1 MNKENKVLIKK
12 LVLDVLKPR
21 EPPIYEL
28 AAKLSSCQG
37 VSEVNILLAEIDQ
50 TTESIRVSVIGDDID
65 INSIKKCVEEYGAS
79 IHSIDEVTVAKRKG

>member
-1 MNKENKVLIKK
+1 MSVESKFSIKK

-28 AAKLSSCQG
+28 AAKLTNCQG

-50 TTESIRVSVIGDDID
+50 NTESIKVSINGDDID
-65 INSIKKCVEEYGAS
+65 IDSIKKCVEEYGAS
-79 IHSIDEVTVAKRKG
+79 IHSIDEVTVAKRRR

>member
-1 MNKENKVLIKK
+1 MGEEKVFIKK

-28 AAKLSSCQG
+28 AARLTSCPG

-50 TTESIRVSVIGDDID
+50 NTESIKVSVTGDNID
-65 INSIKKCVEEYGAS
+65 INVLKKSIEEYGAS
-79 IHSIDEVTVAKRKG
+79 IHSIDEVTVVRRKK

>member
-1 MNKENKVLIKK
+1 MSEEKVLIKK

-28 AAKLSSCQG
+28 AAKLTTCQG

-50 TTESIRVSVIGDDID
+50 NTESIKVSVNGDSID
-65 INSIKKCVEEYGAS
+65 INSIKKCIEEYGAS
-79 IHSIDEVTVAKRKG
+79 IHSIDEVTVAKRRK